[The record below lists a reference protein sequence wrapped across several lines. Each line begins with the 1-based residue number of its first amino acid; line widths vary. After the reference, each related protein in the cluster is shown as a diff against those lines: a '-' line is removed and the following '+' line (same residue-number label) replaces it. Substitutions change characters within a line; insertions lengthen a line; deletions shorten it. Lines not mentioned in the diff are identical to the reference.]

1 MNLVALQTNPSK
13 DFKKNFANLKK
24 LVKSCKDDS
33 LILAPELALSGYS
46 YSNIQKAADFSKKAI
61 KKLKKL
67 SKNKAIALTLTIFK
81 DGNYYNRFYIFYQKK
96 IIHTQDKYRLFKL
109 GNEQKYFCKPKNDKK
124 IEVYKIG
131 NLKIATLIC
140 FELRFTEYWDRL
152 KGADIIF
159 VPAMWGKGRKEHFET
174 LTKALA
180 IANQCYVVAANS
192 AASYC
197 CKSSCIINPFGEV
210 IKDDS
215 RKILQSIFD
224 EKNIKQMRKYIDVG
238 IEYE

>member
-1 MNLVALQTNPSK
+1 
-13 DFKKNFANLKK
+13 
-24 LVKSCKDDS
+24 
-33 LILAPELALSGYS
+33 
-46 YSNIQKAADFSKKAI
+46 
-61 KKLKKL
+61 
-67 SKNKAIALTLTIFK
+67 
-81 DGNYYNRFYIFYQKK
+81 
-96 IIHTQDKYRLFKL
+96 
-109 GNEQKYFCKPKNDKK
+109 
-124 IEVYKIG
+124 
-131 NLKIATLIC
+131 
-140 FELRFTEYWDRL
+140 
-152 KGADIIF
+152 
-159 VPAMWGKGRKEHFET
+159 MWGKGRKEHFET

-215 RKILQSIFD
+215 KKILQSIFD